1 MRDAGAYGI
10 RGMTKPPVPGL
21 SLPGPRA
28 FVNEWPDL
36 SAGFPNPAREPLP
49 RRSDGF
55 GLPKTRGCL
64 GGGSVIRLPNPR
76 DPFRPAA
83 VTM

>member
-1 MRDAGAYGI
+1 
-10 RGMTKPPVPGL
+10 MTKLPDPGL

-28 FVNEWPDL
+28 FVNEWLDL

-49 RRSDGF
+49 HRNDDLE
-55 GLPKTRGCL
+55 LPKTL
-64 GGGSVIRLPNPR
+64 GRLGSGSVIRLPNPR

-83 VTM
+83 MTM